1 MISIMMCDDN
11 TMFRKGLKQII
22 EKITGY
28 CISAEA
34 ENGSDCLSI
43 IKNGFIPD
51 LLILEISLPNG
62 VVGYEI
68 VRYLQL
74 HFARIKLLVLSAITD
89 EAAVKAMIRFGVNG
103 YIFKTAD
110 PHELENAIKKVMAG
124 ENYYPESFV
133 FSQIE
138 IELIKTTPIPWAENI
153 TEREMTAVKLL
164 AQDLAQKQ
172 VADEMGIS
180 ISVVRKKLD
189 HLFKKTKCQTC
200 LGAINFLRKVGIL
213 K

>member
-11 TMFRKGLKQII
+11 TMFRKGVKQII
-22 EKITGY
+22 EKKSGY
-28 CISAEA
+28 RIAAEA
-34 ENGSDCLSI
+34 ENGNDCLSI
-43 IKNGFIPD
+43 IKNGLIPD
-51 LLILEISLPNG
+51 LLILEINLPNEL
-62 VVGYEI
+62 VGYDI

-74 HFARIKLLVLSAITD
+74 HFTRIKLLILSTITD

-103 YIFKTAD
+103 YIFKTAY
-110 PHELENAIKKVMAG
+110 PIELDKAIRSIMAG
-124 ENYYPESFV
+124 ENYYPDNFV
-133 FSQIE
+133 FTPAD
-138 IELIKTTPIPWAENI
+138 IELIKNTPIPWAENI

-180 ISVVRKKLD
+180 ISVVRKKID

-200 LGAINFLRKVGIL
+200 IGAIAFLRRVGIL